1 MDTWSRRNDGRTML
15 SCRYAMP
22 HSKPNVVP
30 LLRHMW
36 ACTALC
42 SRLVRIN
49 SFGFYCRNQ
58 PEIHRPHWMNYELKA
73 RQVSGNGLGFIWTL
87 IYHMKKTSMHSAHRS
102 RIMNGGLLCDTDNT
116 DRYLTMYFTYAI
128 LSLRFTYEKKY
139 NRLKRNAECPCG
151 TMISIV
157 DLQPLLFC
165 MWIGWSVWTV
175 WIVFKQ
181 QMHRQ
186 NTYIKLQRCNQLI
199 TFLIRQWIVH
209 L

>member
-1 MDTWSRRNDGRTML
+1 MHRTCAMCMDTWSRRNDGRTML

-36 ACTALC
+36 AYTALC

-128 LSLRFTYEKKY
+128 LFSRRLILIEKK
-139 NRLKRNAECPCG
+139 R
-151 TMISIV
+151 ISGV
-157 DLQPLLFC
+157 R
-165 MWIGWSVWTV
+165 VWRR
-175 WIVFKQ
+175 
-181 QMHRQ
+181 MHFFR
-186 NTYIKLQRCNQLI
+186 RS
-199 TFLIRQWIVH
+199 
-209 L
+209 